1 MGDWDIRG
9 KTVLL
14 TGGTTGIGRATVEAL
29 ADRDADVIFTCRSE
43 ESGQGVVDEIR
54 RTRPAASV
62 DFRLLHLDDLGSVR
76 ALAEELCA
84 ERRSLDVLINNA
96 GVMSARR
103 RETVDGFEYTIGVN
117 HLGHFLLVSELLPL
131 LTAAGSARV
140 VIVASDAHR
149 FVKRLDF
156 DDLHNRRGRYGAW
169 RGLRVYSQSKLAN
182 ILHTRG
188 LALRIDDSR
197 VTVNCVHP
205 GAVKTRLARDS
216 EQSRLGEALWPV
228 FGRVAL
234 SPESGARTSVWAAT
248 SPELTGVTGAYLAR
262 SRIATAQENALDV
275 VASARLWSISEEL
288 VG

>member
-29 ADRDADVIFTCRSE
+29 VGLGAHVIFTCRSE
-43 ESGQGVVDEIR
+43 ESGQGVADEIR
-54 RTRPAASV
+54 QARPASSI
-62 DFRLLHLDDLGSVR
+62 DFRLLHLDDLESVR
-76 ALAEELCA
+76 ALAENVCA

-96 GVMSARR
+96 GVMSPRR

-131 LTAAGSARV
+131 LTAAGSARI

-149 FVKRLDF
+149 FVKRLEF

-169 RGLRVYSQSKLAN
+169 RGLKVYSQSKLAN

-188 LALRIDDSR
+188 LARRTGDSGI
-197 VTVNCVHP
+197 TVNCVHP
-205 GAVKTRLARDS
+205 GPVKTRLARDS
-216 EQSRLGEALWPV
+216 ERSFLGEVLLPG

-234 SPESGARTSVWAAT
+234 SPETGARTSVWAAT
-248 SPELTGVTGAYLAR
+248 APELAGVSGAYLAK
-262 SRIATAQENALDV
+262 SRIAKAQANALDS
-275 VASARLWSISEEL
+275 VASARLWNMSEEL
-288 VG
+288 VT